1 MAANGMCGTK
11 TENIA
16 VSGLLP
22 TVSICLGASPE
33 SRENALWMLSR
44 LAECGGGTD
53 DARDLY
59 ASLWERETLF
69 PTGMGEGIAIP
80 HTRAESVRK
89 PCMAALTVPEGM
101 EYPSLDGEPVR
112 LLFMIATPEEDGDM
126 YMDLLAQLSGCL
138 LEPGVP
144 AALWRAGSPLEFQ
157 SILIRALA
165 LRFSEEK
172 ECYRK
177 AI

>member
-11 TENIA
+11 TENIEVSRLLPA
-16 VSGLLP
+16 VS
-22 TVSICLGASPE
+22 IRLGASPS
-33 SRENALWMLSR
+33 SREDALWMLSR
-44 LAECGGGTD
+44 LAEWGGGTD

-59 ASLWERETLF
+59 ASLWEREHLF

-80 HTRAESVRK
+80 HTRAESVQK

-101 EYPSLDGEPVR
+101 KYPSLDGEPVR

-138 LEPGVP
+138 LEPGIP
-144 AALWRAGSPLEFQ
+144 AALWKAGSPLEFQ
-157 SILIRALA
+157 SILKGALA
-165 LRFSEEK
+165 RRSAAEK

-177 AI
+177 AV